1 VTHPAQRL
9 DNVVHQ
15 RARLGV
21 LTVLTGAK
29 RADFT
34 FLRDTLGLTD
44 GNLSRNLTV
53 LENAGYIAVEKQFNG
68 RRPRTWIAITPVGRP
83 RDRRP
88 ARNCGGRRAGP
99 GHPPDLSSSTRRLLT
114 LEGTSRTTHI
124 RSRGWR

>member
-15 RARLGV
+15 RTRLGV

-29 RADFT
+29 RVDFT

-53 LENAGYIAVEKQFNG
+53 LENAGYIAVEKQFDG
-68 RRPRTWIAITPVGRP
+68 RRPRTWIAITPVGRQVLAREISALREIVEAVEQTPATRQQTPVP
-83 RDRRP
+83 RQTRRARP
-88 ARNCGGRRAGP
+88 AI
-99 GHPPDLSSSTRRLLT
+99 S
-114 LEGTSRTTHI
+114 
-124 RSRGWR
+124 

>member
-68 RRPRTWIAITPVGRP
+68 RRPRTWIAITPVGRQVLAREIGALREIVEAVEQAP
-83 RDRRP
+83 ATRQTYRARP
-88 ARNCGGRRAGP
+88 AV
-99 GHPPDLSSSTRRLLT
+99 S
-114 LEGTSRTTHI
+114 
-124 RSRGWR
+124 